1 MNRTGTGASLARAGT
16 LEAPTTPEAPIT
28 TEAPMS
34 ERELPEEEGPGPGKG
49 PSEDPSAT
57 PLESPKPP
65 EPPRGPLARQAAR
78 EAARAE
84 GNSLSWVHTF
94 RVSPLA
100 LFLFLAVMAGL
111 WILFDRTDLW
121 YRLFP

>member
-1 MNRTGTGASLARAGT
+1 MSERDPGEEKGPGNPSVNAAPEDPAEAHGEPSEAS
-16 LEAPTTPEAPIT
+16 TPEAVP
-28 TEAPMS
+28 ASP
-34 ERELPEEEGPGPGKG
+34 PA
-49 PSEDPSAT
+49 SA
-57 PLESPKPP
+57 PKPP

-100 LFLFLAVMAGL
+100 LLLFLAVMAGL